1 MSLDLLLLMDR
12 KLINNFDVEEHWPEM
27 DPNET
32 VGFEAFYDKLSD
44 WAVEQSDLSYEEF
57 A

>member
-1 MSLDLLLLMDR
+1 MDR
-12 KLINNFDVEEHWPEM
+12 KLIEAFDPEEHWPEM

-32 VGFEAFYDKLSD
+32 VGFDAFYDCLSK
-44 WAVEQSDLSYEEF
+44 WAVEQTELTYEDF